1 LGGSSIPSHVG
12 GRPAVILGTIP
23 EKRILANMGG
33 APVGGLLLGGIF
45 MALGFLLLRRK

>member
-1 LGGSSIPSHVG
+1 
-12 GRPAVILGTIP
+12 
-23 EKRILANMGG
+23 MGG